1 MAETNSPWGRVTD
14 GGTVEV
20 RLGDQWHSVGAYP
33 DVSPEEAL
41 AHYERKFA
49 DLRAQVDLVEQ
60 RHKANAPAKDLKRS
74 LGKLST
80 ELESPTCVGDI
91 ESLRTRVAGLLEK
104 MDELASAQSAE
115 REKAAEEAIAHR
127 EGIVQKI
134 ETLAATPLE
143 KIRWK
148 DAGAIVDEL
157 FAEWKAHQKDGPRLP
172 KATADALW
180 KRFRAARNTLDRG
193 RRAHFQAR
201 DKATKEAKTVKRE
214 LIEKAQGL
222 AEKGAAGIPAY
233 RELLEQWKKAPRAS
247 RSVDDQLWS
256 QFKAA
261 GDVLYQA
268 KTAQAEAEDEANRE
282 NGDKK
287 QALVDEYADI
297 VTLTNHR
304 EAVERLRLFHDK
316 FRQIGPVPRSRLK
329 PIDAQVKK
337 FDQHVKKL
345 EQEHWDKSN
354 PEKQARSQSFLDQ
367 IDEQILELE
376 NKKANAEENGDKK
389 SVESLTAEIETKV
402 AWKRVL
408 TDA

>member
-41 AHYERKFA
+41 AHYERKFS
-49 DLRAQVDLVEQ
+49 DLLAQVDLVEQ

-80 ELESPTCVGDI
+80 ELETPTCVGDI

-148 DAGAIVDEL
+148 DAGATVDEL

-329 PIDAQVKK
+329 AIDAQVKK

-367 IDEQILELE
+367 IDEQIVELE
-376 NKKANAEENGDKK
+376 HKKANAEENGDKK

>member
-41 AHYERKFA
+41 AHYERKFS
-49 DLRAQVDLVEQ
+49 DLLAQVDLVEQ

-80 ELESPTCVGDI
+80 ELETPTCVGDI

-104 MDELASAQSAE
+104 MDELASAQAAE

-148 DAGAIVDEL
+148 DAGATVDEL

-297 VTLTNHR
+297 VTLTDHR

-329 PIDAQVKK
+329 AIDAGVKK

-367 IDEQILELE
+367 IDEQIVELE
-376 NKKANAEENGDKK
+376 HKKANAEENGDKK